1 MTKLSNSLES
11 EEFTV
16 TCELNPPKGINMGE
30 LYKKAET
37 LSDMVT
43 AFNLTDSAG
52 SRMTMGN
59 IAAGHLLRDNGIEPI
74 LQIACRD
81 RNRLALQ
88 SELLAA
94 YTLGIEN
101 ILCMTGDPPSSGDH
115 PNAKPVFDFDAIMLL
130 KAIKLLESGTDM
142 ASNKLNGSPHF
153 YTGAVVNPGAKNL
166 DAELRRM
173 EEKIAS
179 GASFF
184 QSQAVYDPE
193 SFDTFMEAVRPYG
206 IPVLAGLIVLK
217 SSTMA
222 RNLNKNLPGI
232 QIPDRLIREMD
243 QSKDKIKTGIAI
255 SSRTIKEIKPMCAG
269 VHIMA
274 IGWESRIP
282 DILREANLINN

>member
-1 MTKLSNSLES
+1 
-11 EEFTV
+11 
-16 TCELNPPKGINMGE
+16 MGE